1 MLNDYGCIDRRIAN
15 IGQTR
20 RGAMLRHRKALG
32 ALMACLTA
40 AFLQT
45 AAATELPDG
54 YIRLN
59 YIESPLKQCIHTG
72 YIPTYGDKIECDV
85 KVAYISDSSSSFA
98 LFGFRDG
105 EGKANRYYFRFMRDA
120 TQAIGFGTDDY
131 YLPRTGEYFRDACK
145 FLSGYDG
152 GYRVH
157 VTMQSNKVEWVR
169 HDGTMHGSIVAP
181 ADVTPPTMS
190 REICL
195 FGVNHM
201 DNKWISFPTKLRL
214 YSFKVTSES
223 GTVMCDFVPCRRNS
237 DGAIGLYDV
246 VRGLFRENESTA
258 SGGTGPFI
266 AGPLYGSMPL
276 GYRKA
281 KYIQSTSDGQY
292 IDTGYL
298 VGTNDLVKMDY
309 YAPKTWQTGGYC
321 HLFGAWIGGST
332 YTSAENFWFY
342 IGGNGADYI
351 SYNHY
356 TSKSG
361 TSSAVGYDYTCDPI
375 HLECQARTATW
386 SSGSMTNSL
395 TTTATFADWIAG
407 RRPLFIFT
415 SNANGSPYNTTLMRL
430 YSFKIYRDIDGEMV
444 PVHDY
449 IPCVSDS
456 GAAGLYDKIG
466 DRFHGNARSGAA
478 DFVVGPVCSSLPDGY
493 KKAKYI
499 QSTSALQYIDTRYW
513 HGTNDLV
520 VADYHAL
527 KTWQVKDYCYLWGS
541 RMPSSGNHTH
551 AVNWS
556 FYIGGRGQNR
566 VNYNHHSSKGDD
578 NPTAAVY
585 NYADDPIHL
594 ECQASTAKWTCGDV
608 TNSFTTTST
617 SANWT
622 DGKWPLYIFT
632 GDCGG
637 SPEYNYSTV
646 MRLYTFKIYR
656 DINGRMV
663 LVRDFLPCVEASTGK
678 AGLYDLVEERF
689 YGNARSGVA
698 DFIAGGRGFMMAIR

>member
-1 MLNDYGCIDRRIAN
+1 MLNDYGCIDRMIAN

-20 RGAMLRHRKALG
+20 GGAMLRHRKALG

-40 AFLQT
+40 VFLQT
-45 AAATELPDG
+45 AAAAELPDG
-54 YIRLN
+54 YVRLM
-59 YIESPLKQCIHTG
+59 YIESTYKQCIHTG
-72 YIPTYGDKIECDV
+72 YTPTWGDKIECDV
-85 KVAYISDSSSSFA
+85 KVSNKHASEWVALLGKQDDINKNAYNFQI
-98 LFGFRDG
+98 
-105 EGKANRYYFRFMRDA
+105 KTDA
-120 TQAIGFGTDDY
+120 TQSFGYGNASY
-131 YLPRTGEYFRDACK
+131 YDRGGEYFRAACNY
-145 FLSGYDG
+145 LAGYDG
-152 GYRVH
+152 GYLVH
-157 VTMQSNKVEWVR
+157 LTMQTNKVEWVR
-169 HDGTMHGSIVAP
+169 HDGTMYGYVVAP
-181 ADVTPPTMS
+181 ADATPPTMN
-190 REICL
+190 REFYI
-195 FGVNHM
+195 FGINHQGNAWGSNPSNM
-201 DNKWISFPTKLRL
+201 RL
-214 YSFKVTSES
+214 YSFKVTAQD
-223 GTVMCDFVPCRRNS
+223 GTVKCNFIPCRRHS

-246 VRGLFRENESTA
+246 VRDLFRQNESNATGA
-258 SGGTGPFI
+258 TGPFV

-281 KYIQSTSDGQY
+281 KYIESTSAKQY

-298 VGTNDLVKMDY
+298 HGTNDLIVMDY
-309 YAPKTWQTGGYC
+309 YAPWQSEGYR
-321 HLFGAWIGGST
+321 HLFGSWKGG
-332 YTSAENFWFY
+332 TSYASPENFWFY
-342 IGGNGADYI
+342 ISGTGADYI
-351 SYNHY
+351 SYNHGS
-356 TSKSG
+356 SKAG
-361 TSSAVGYDYTCDPI
+361 TSTAVGYDFTCDPL
-375 HLECQARTATW
+375 HFEAQASTATW
-386 SSGSMTNSL
+386 SCGDMTNSI
-395 TTTATFADWIAG
+395 TTTTTFADWTDG
-407 RRPLFIFT
+407 KYPLYIFA
-415 SNANGSPYNTTLMRL
+415 SNGGGSVYNPSVMRL

-449 IPCVSDS
+449 IPCVSAS
-456 GAAGLYDKIG
+456 GAVGLYDKIG
-466 DRFHGNARSGAA
+466 DRFHGNARSGGA

-527 KTWQVKDYCYLWGS
+527 KTWQVKGYCYLWGS

-556 FYIGGRGQNR
+556 FYIGGNGQNR
-566 VNYNHHSSKGDD
+566 VNYNHHGSKGDD
-578 NPTAAVY
+578 NPTVAVY

-594 ECQASTAKWTCGDV
+594 ECQASTAKWTCGNV

-698 DFIAGGRGFMMAIR
+698 DFIVGGRGFMMAIR